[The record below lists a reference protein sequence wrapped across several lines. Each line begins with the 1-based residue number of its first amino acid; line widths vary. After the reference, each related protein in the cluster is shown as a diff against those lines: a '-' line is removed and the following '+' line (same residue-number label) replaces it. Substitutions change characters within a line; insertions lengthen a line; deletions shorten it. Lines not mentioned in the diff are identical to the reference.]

1 MSSSTLYLIKKIK
14 MKKDKDRLRN
24 GNEHIDLH
32 EFRTSDAGLH
42 K

>member
-1 MSSSTLYLIKKIK
+1 MSSSTLYPIERTK
-14 MKKDKDRLRN
+14 MKKDKGRLRN
-24 GNEHIDLH
+24 GNTHIDLH